1 MDKTSQ
7 RAKINPVEAEDN
19 GEVIVVGED
28 ATVLPIGEH
37 SMGEDGIL
45 VAEDADQVDLI
56 LWRAIGAECVA
67 IWPVTIPA
75 PRHSH

>member
-7 RAKINPVEAEDN
+7 RAKTNPVKGEDN

-28 ATVLPIGEH
+28 AAVLPIGEH
-37 SMGEDGIL
+37 SVGEDGIL

-56 LWRAIGAECVA
+56 LWRATGAGCVA
-67 IWPVTIPA
+67 IWPVTLPT
-75 PRHSH
+75 PHCSR